1 MSAAGRVLLPLALV
15 AAICAGCAT
24 VDRGWLA
31 AASTTIVPIQM
42 TVLEERVEGRSCGEP
57 FAAERFKLAIDDAL
71 AKAPG
76 ANALVDVSY
85 GFERLCMTVRGT
97 AVRIF

>member
-1 MSAAGRVLLPLALV
+1 MSAVRPLLPPLVLV
-15 AAICAGCAT
+15 AALCAGCVT

-31 AASTTIVPIQM
+31 AASTTIVPIPM
-42 TVLEERVEGRSCGEP
+42 TVLEEQVEGRSCGEP
-57 FAAERFKLAIDDAL
+57 FAPERFKLAIDDAL
-71 AKAPG
+71 AQAPG

-97 AVRIF
+97 AVHIP

>member
-1 MSAAGRVLLPLALV
+1 MSAERPLLLPFVLV
-15 AAICAGCAT
+15 AAFCAGCVT

-31 AASTTIVPIQM
+31 AASTTIVPIAM
-42 TVLEERVEGRSCGEP
+42 TVLEEQVEGRSCGEP
-57 FAAERFKLAIDDAL
+57 FAAERFKLAIEDAL

-85 GFERLCMTVRGT
+85 GFERLCMTVRAT
-97 AVRIF
+97 AVRIP

>member
-1 MSAAGRVLLPLALV
+1 MSAERPLLLPLALV
-15 AAICAGCAT
+15 AALSAGCVT

-31 AASTTIVPIQM
+31 AVSTTIVPIPM
-42 TVLEERVEGRSCGEP
+42 TVLEEQVEGRSCGEP

-85 GFERLCMTVRGT
+85 GFERLCMTVKGT
-97 AVRIF
+97 AVRIP